1 MNSKLTKVPEMLR
14 NATFCSITRNIA
26 RLLKTP
32 ISHCFIY
39 VFEQPIFLLIRGCVV
54 KTLDEMHVNFF
65 IIHVTVDSV
74 ELNTQ
79 IEADAN
85 KLSDGFAQ

>member
-1 MNSKLTKVPEMLR
+1 M
-14 NATFCSITRNIA
+14 
-26 RLLKTP
+26 
-32 ISHCFIY
+32 
-39 VFEQPIFLLIRGCVV
+39 V
-54 KTLDEMHVNFF
+54 KTLDELHVNFF

-74 ELNTQ
+74 ELDTQ